1 MIWPKPTSLIFL
13 VLLSAFLGSCAP
25 KDQTFTVSGTL
36 ESDDIDL
43 TAPFVAELLD
53 VRFPEGAT
61 VNAGDT
67 LAVLDTTLVAA
78 ARDAAQAA
86 VAEATSRLADLQA
99 GSDVEKIRAAEAR
112 LAQAESSAKQS
123 LADLR
128 RSEKLH
134 QEGLLDDRSLEQ
146 AQLQQT
152 NSTQA
157 VTVAEQE
164 LADLRRGARIEQIR
178 AASSALQ
185 RAEAELAAQTKK
197 YSDAFII
204 APENGVVQILPYQ
217 VGERIPLSRPVV
229 TLRNPENL
237 WVKIYVPEGDI
248 NVVRIGDTLSFS
260 VDSYPERSFTGQV
273 VFISNEAEFTPRNVQ
288 SPEERVNLV
297 FAVKVAVVVDQQDL
311 RAGMPADFV
320 L

>member
-1 MIWPKPTSLIFL
+1 MFL
-13 VLLSAFLGSCAP
+13 GLFLGSCAS
-25 KDQTFTVSGTL
+25 KDRTFTVSGTL

-53 VRFPEGAT
+53 IRFPEGST

-67 LAVLDTTLVAA
+67 LAVLDTTLVVAS
-78 ARDAAQAA
+78 RDAAQAA
-86 VAEATSRLADLQA
+86 VAEANARLADLLA

-112 LAQAESSAKQS
+112 LAQAQSSAKQAQ
-123 LADLR
+123 ADLR
-128 RSEKLH
+128 RAEKLH
-134 QEGLLDDRSLEQ
+134 QADLLDDRSLEQ

-152 NSTQA
+152 NSAQA

-178 AASSALQ
+178 AARSALR
-185 RAEAELAAQTKK
+185 RAEAELAAQKKK
-197 YSDAFII
+197 YSDAFMI
-204 APENGVVQILPYQ
+204 APEKGVVQILPYQ

-260 VDSYPERSFTGQV
+260 VDAYPERSFVGQV

-297 FAVKVAVVVDQQDL
+297 FAVKVAVVSDQLDL